1 MEYPISESEYRFM
14 EILWEQEPV
23 SSMELVRFC
32 RERLNWKKSTT
43 YTVIR
48 KLSDKKIVSSENTIV
63 RSLVSRDCMHR
74 QESDRFLKRKFGGSL
89 PSYITAYLQD
99 RKLTQ
104 VEAEHL
110 QKLIRDV
117 TED

>member
-1 MEYPISESEYRFM
+1 VEYPISESEYRFM

-63 RSLVSRDCMHR
+63 RSLVSRDCMQK

-89 PSYITAYLQD
+89 PSFITAYLQD
-99 RKLTQ
+99 RKLTKE
-104 VEAEHL
+104 EAEHL